1 MRLEAVQAAVQAAFN
16 NFLASN
22 KACATKSMLW
32 NPEAAGAD
40 PQGCIDLASTK
51 CFKAGK
57 DYNPSA
63 GGADAGGCTAKPIA
77 IPAGS
82 VVAFNAAS
90 CPSGWATLTA
100 AENRVIVGTGAS
112 YARGATGGANTF
124 TLARAHL
131 PNASLNVYF
140 SKWVYSDD
148 AAGSGKVLMANRNVG
163 SSSANGGLG
172 ITAYAHRSAWQRAS
186 LRHPPALSCA
196 SLLLQTVDLATKRA
210 PHGARS
216 HHIPTRRLMASS
228 SLRSRAFSALML
240 SFAAFSSCTDFTSK
254 GVSLP

>member
-1 MRLEAVQAAVQAAFN
+1 MKRFAVACIAAALAAQPVTALEMTAVDRVRDSNVSLQMRLEAVQAAVQAAFN

-32 NPEAAGAD
+32 NPDAAGAD

-77 IPAGS
+77 VPAGS
-82 VVAFNAAS
+82 VVAFNGTS
-90 CPSGWATLTA
+90 CPSGWAALTA

-172 ITAYAHRSAWQRAS
+172 ITAYARTE
-186 LRHPPALSCA
+186 ALGSGQA
-196 SLLLQTVDLATKRA
+196 FDIRQPYLALLYCYKL
-210 PHGARS
+210 
-216 HHIPTRRLMASS
+216 
-228 SLRSRAFSALML
+228 
-240 SFAAFSSCTDFTSK
+240 
-254 GVSLP
+254 